1 MPEQRT
7 TSVFVGLLRR
17 DLVLAARYP
26 SQWVN
31 PLLFFLIAVSLF
43 PLGIG
48 PEPNT
53 LREIAAGTIWV
64 AALLAAMLAQDG
76 LFRADF
82 EDGALEQLLTSPKS
96 MLMMVAAKVFAHW
109 LTTGLPLILLSPLL
123 AVLMNLSN
131 AGLWALMI
139 TLLLGTP
146 ILSLLGAVGAALVVS
161 VKRGGVLLSLL
172 VLPLCIPVL
181 IFATAA
187 VQSAAVGLAI
197 EGQLSLLGA
206 LLMLS
211 MTLAPLA
218 IAGALRVTGGGA

>member
-1 MPEQRT
+1 MSSAAE
-7 TSVFVGLLRR
+7 SGVFIGLLRR
-17 DLVLAARYP
+17 DLSLAVRAP

-31 PLLFFLIAVSLF
+31 PLLFFVIAVSLF

-53 LREIAAGTIWV
+53 LREIAPGVIWV
-64 AALLAAMLAQDG
+64 AALLAAMLSQDS

-82 EDGALEQLLTSPKS
+82 EDGALEQMLTSPHPTG
-96 MLMMVAAKVFAHW
+96 LIVAAKVLAHW
-109 LTTGLPLILLSPLL
+109 LTTGVPLIVLSPLL
-123 AVLMNLSN
+123 AVLMSLS
-131 AGLWALMI
+131 AEGWWALLL

-187 VQSAAVGLAI
+187 VQAAGAGLSI

-206 LLMLS
+206 LLALTVTLS
-211 MTLAPLA
+211 PLA

>member
-1 MPEQRT
+1 MDREQST
-7 TSVFVGLLRR
+7 GVFTALLQR
-17 DLVLAARYP
+17 DLKLAARAP

-31 PLLFFLIAVSLF
+31 PLLFFVIAVSLF

-53 LREIAAGTIWV
+53 LREIAPGVIWV
-64 AALLAAMLAQDG
+64 AALLAAMLGQDS

-82 EDGALEQLLTSPKS
+82 EDGSLEQILTSPYPIS
-96 MLMMVAAKVFAHW
+96 MIVAAKVLAHW
-109 LTTGLPLILLSPLL
+109 FITGLPVIILSP
-123 AVLMNLSN
+123 VLGILMSLSFE
-131 AGLWALMI
+131 GWWALLL

-187 VQSAAVGLAI
+187 VKTAAVGLSI
-197 EGQLSLLGA
+197 EGQLSLLAA
-206 LLMLS
+206 LLAFTVTLS
-211 MTLAPLA
+211 PIA
-218 IAGALRVTGGGA
+218 ISGALRATGGGG

>member
-1 MPEQRT
+1 MDREQ
-7 TSVFVGLLRR
+7 SHGVFTGLLRR
-17 DLVLAARYP
+17 DLKLAARAP
-26 SQWVN
+26 SQWLN
-31 PLLFFLIAVSLF
+31 PLLFFVIAVSLF

-53 LREIAAGTIWV
+53 LREIAPGIIWV
-64 AALLAAMLAQDG
+64 AALLAAMLAQDS

-82 EDGALEQLLTSPKS
+82 EDGSLEQILTSPHPIS
-96 MLMMVAAKVFAHW
+96 MIVAAKVLAHW
-109 LTTGLPLILLSPLL
+109 FITGLPVIILSPVL
-123 AVLMNLSN
+123 AVLMSLSFE
-131 AGLWALMI
+131 GWWALLL

-187 VQSAAVGLAI
+187 VKTATVGLGI
-197 EGQLSLLGA
+197 EGQLSLLAA
-206 LLMLS
+206 LLAFTVTLS
-211 MTLAPLA
+211 PIA
-218 IAGALRVTGGGA
+218 ISGALRATGGGG